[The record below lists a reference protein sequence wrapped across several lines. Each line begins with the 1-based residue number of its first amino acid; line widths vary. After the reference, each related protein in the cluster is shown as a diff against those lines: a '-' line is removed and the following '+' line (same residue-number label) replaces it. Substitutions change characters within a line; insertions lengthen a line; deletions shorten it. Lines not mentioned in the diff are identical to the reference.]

1 MKGDFSRDTF
11 DPLKHFTRVLMQ
23 QGRVQLD
30 ADWNEQTALLWHYIR
45 ALSADLIGQHGGPD
59 GLCGFRV
66 LTHNELNSSCG
77 EDTPETV
84 GAHVLYPLTLPGNF
98 MIGTGRYYVGGLLCE
113 NERMALYAP
122 SKNAP
127 GYDQRDLRAD
137 ELSDGDYFIYLDAWE
152 QHVTSFEDDSIREVA
167 LGSQGPDTTTRARVA
182 WQVRALDI
190 ANLPDFTKLD
200 CQTIMNSKAWLDL
213 TGSLQPEN
221 RGRLRAKADEP
232 EDPDSFEPCITSP
245 DARFR
250 GAENQLYRVE
260 IHRGGTVGTP
270 ATFKWSRENGSVV
283 LPVRNVSGKVVTLD
297 SMGRD
302 ARSGVEVGDWVEVYD
317 GDSPRID
324 DLTPLVQVVAVDPV
338 EMTVTLSAEPHAET
352 ERDERASPT
361 MSNPLLR
368 RWDQKEGDPR
378 RGGLEL
384 RDGAALIKEATDDGD
399 WLELEDGVR
408 IQFLP
413 NGAYRAG
420 DYWLIPARTETGD
433 VEWPG
438 DVGKPEPRPPHGVE
452 HYYAPLARIV
462 VSANRAVT
470 VAEDFRRTFQPL
482 AHCATVKTAAV
493 NNTRDTIVVTPSAV
507 SPSGVRPPGVNPSGV
522 NPSDVPR

>member
-45 ALSADLIGQHGGPD
+45 ALAADLIGPHGGPD
-59 GLCGFRV
+59 GLCGFRI
-66 LTHNELNSSCG
+66 LTHNDLNSSCG
-77 EDTPETV
+77 QDTPETV
-84 GAHVLYPLTLPGNF
+84 DAHVLYPLTLPGNF

-122 SKNAP
+122 AKNAP
-127 GYDQRDLRAD
+127 GYDQRDFIAD
-137 ELSDGDYFIYLDAWE
+137 ELSAEGNYLVYLDAWE

-182 WQVRALDI
+182 WQVRAVDI
-190 ANLPDFTKLD
+190 ANMPDFMKEN
-200 CQTIMNSKAWLDL
+200 CQTIMNSKVWLDFAGTL
-213 TGSLQPEN
+213 QSGS
-221 RGRLRAKADEP
+221 RGRLRAKAEEP
-232 EDPDSFEPCITSP
+232 KDPDSFEPCIVSP
-245 DARFR
+245 EARFR

-317 GDSPRID
+317 RDSPRID
-324 DLTPLVQVVAVDPV
+324 DLTPLVQVTAVDPV

-352 ERDERASPT
+352 ERDERGSPT

-368 RWDQKEGDPR
+368 RWEQKEGDTR

-384 RDGAALIKEATDDGD
+384 RDGAGIITEGTGDDE

-408 IQFLP
+408 IQFQP
-413 NGAYRAG
+413 GGNYRAG

-438 DVGKPEPRPPHGVE
+438 EQGKPEARPPHGIE
-452 HYYAPLARIV
+452 HYYAPLARINV
-462 VSANRAVT
+462 GTGRAVT
-470 VAEDFRRTFQPL
+470 VQEDFRRKFLPL
-482 AHCATVKTAAV
+482 ARCATTRTAV
-493 NNTRDTIVVTPSAV
+493 IRDDRDTVVV
-507 SPSGVRPPGVNPSGV
+507 SPSGIPQ
-522 NPSDVPR
+522 

>member
-30 ADWNEQTALLWHYIR
+30 ADWNEQTSLLWHFMR
-45 ALSADLIGQHGGPD
+45 ALTSDLIGPHGGPD
-59 GLCGFRV
+59 GLCGFAILAADGPQGSV
-66 LTHNELNSSCG
+66 TDAEK
-77 EDTPETV
+77 V
-84 GAHVLYPLTLPGNF
+84 GAEEIIALKPNLQGNF
-98 MIGTGRYYVGGLLCE
+98 GIGTGRYYVSGLLCE
-113 NERMALYAP
+113 NERVALYAP
-122 SKNAP
+122 TKNTP
-127 GYDQRDLRAD
+127 GWEQQDFRAD
-137 ELSDGDYFIYLDAWE
+137 ELSAEGNYLVYLDAWE
-152 QHVTSFEDDSIREVA
+152 QHVTSFEDESIREVA
-167 LGSQGPDTTTRARVA
+167 LGAQGPDTTTRARVA
-182 WQVRALDI
+182 WQVRTLDI
-190 ANLPDFTKLD
+190 GDFPDFATAT
-200 CQTIMNSKAWLDL
+200 CQTIMGTGAWRDFV
-213 TGSLQPEN
+213 GDLQPAN

-232 EDPDSFEPCITSP
+232 EDPDSFEPCIVSP

-283 LPVRNVSGKVVTLD
+283 LPVRKVSGKVVTLD

-302 ARSGVEVGDWVEVYD
+302 ARSGVEVGDWVEIYD
-317 GDSPRID
+317 RDSPRID
-324 DLTPLVQVVAVDPV
+324 DLTPLVQVMAVDPV

-352 ERDERASPT
+352 ERDERASPE

-368 RWDQKEGDPR
+368 RWDQREGDAR

-384 RDGAALIKEATDDGD
+384 RDGAALIKEGTDNEDD

-408 IQFLP
+408 IQFQP
-413 NGAYRAG
+413 GGNYRAG

-452 HYYAPLARIV
+452 HYYAPLARINV
-462 VSANRAVT
+462 GIGRAVT
-470 VAEDFRRTFQPL
+470 VQEDFRRRFLPL
-482 AHCATVKTAAV
+482 ARCAAGRVTVV
-493 NNTRDTIVVTPSAV
+493 RDEGETGLV
-507 SPSGVRPPGVNPSGV
+507 SPSGFRQ
-522 NPSDVPR
+522 

>member
-45 ALSADLIGQHGGPD
+45 SLASDLIGPHGGPA
-59 GLCGFRV
+59 GLCGFRI
-66 LTHNELNSSCG
+66 LTNDDLNSSCG
-77 EDTPETV
+77 EETPETV
-84 GAHVLYPLTLPGNF
+84 GAKKLYPLTLPGNF
-98 MIGTGRYYVGGLLCE
+98 MIGSGRYYVGGLLCE
-113 NERMALYAP
+113 NERIALYAP

-127 GYDQRDLRAD
+127 RYDQRDLLAD
-137 ELSDGDYFIYLDAWE
+137 ELDEGDYLVYLDAWE
-152 QHVTSFEDDSIREVA
+152 EHVTAFDDAAIREVA

-182 WQVRALDI
+182 WRVRAVNT
-190 ANLPDFTKLD
+190 ANMPDLGMPTCETIVNNPEWLKLVE
-200 CQTIMNSKAWLDL
+200 K
-213 TGSLQPEN
+213 LQPEN
-221 RGRLRAKADEP
+221 RGRLRAKAEEA
-232 EDPDSFEPCITSP
+232 EDPDSFEPCIVSP
-245 DARFR
+245 EARFR

-260 IHRGGTVGTP
+260 IHRGGTADGV

-297 SMGRD
+297 QMGRD

-317 GDSPRID
+317 RDSARVD
-324 DLTPLVQVVAVDPV
+324 GQTPLVQVTAVDPI
-338 EMTVTLSAEPHAET
+338 EMTVTLSDEPHAET
-352 ERDERASPT
+352 ERDVRASPT

-378 RGGLEL
+378 RGGLDL
-384 RDGAALIKEATDDGD
+384 RDGAAVIKEPKPGDDEGE

-408 IQFLP
+408 IQFGRGG
-413 NGAYRAG
+413 NYRAG

-438 DVGKPEPRPPHGVE
+438 EQGKPAPRPPHGVE
-452 HYYAPLARIV
+452 HYYAPLARITV
-462 VSANRAVT
+462 GALRAVN
-470 VAEDFRRTFQPL
+470 VEADFRRRFPAL
-482 AHCATVKTAAV
+482 ARCTPGRIGGAIRPANEAV
-493 NNTRDTIVVTPSAV
+493 IADTTDAIN
-507 SPSGVRPPGVNPSGV
+507 R
-522 NPSDVPR
+522 